1 MQNLTQAENIIRYP
15 KGIQEYGIL
24 VLAIAG
30 TKTLA
35 KVAVKVWYWSANL
48 FDVQLKQIEPTYID
62 STIVLVD
69 NTATFAVA
77 NGN

>member
-1 MQNLTQAENIIRYP
+1 MQNLTQAENIIRYL

-35 KVAVKVWYWSANL
+35 KVAVKVWY
-48 FDVQLKQIEPTYID
+48 
-62 STIVLVD
+62 
-69 NTATFAVA
+69 
-77 NGN
+77 